1 VANVYERLP
10 ASIGKTEGRDSIAQ
24 AMKIIID
31 FNGSQLKEIKRF
43 VDTLLQIRQQ
53 QGKKDDE

>member
-1 VANVYERLP
+1 MSDYQLLSEKQKAETV
-10 ASIGKTEGRDSIAQ
+10 AQ

-31 FNGSQLKEIKRF
+31 FNGSQLMEIKRF

>member
-1 VANVYERLP
+1 MSKDKVVDDVSEKQKAEAVSR
-10 ASIGKTEGRDSIAQ
+10 
-24 AMKIIID
+24 AMKLIID

-53 QGKKDDE
+53 HGRKDEE

>member
-1 VANVYERLP
+1 MSKDKVVDDVSEKQKAEALSR
-10 ASIGKTEGRDSIAQ
+10 
-24 AMKIIID
+24 AMKLIID

-53 QGKKDDE
+53 QGRKDEE